1 MANPSDRPPHTTDG
15 NEKAPTEDRTP
26 AGDAPTGQQDF
37 MSNEERAKEEV
48 QEGEAEQLPSGTENS
63 SETQGGSGK
72 VYFTYRHYLRSL
84 MIIHVTDV

>member
-1 MANPSDRPPHTTDG
+1 
-15 NEKAPTEDRTP
+15 
-26 AGDAPTGQQDF
+26 